1 MISLNYIMSD
11 KGISEFITFPKS
23 FEKYRWYKPILV
35 FIIALILSFIL
46 TLVLVAVFS
55 GIYGQSLMESFL
67 SRGYEVMNTEMG
79 QIFSELGV
87 IIMLP
92 SLYIATKIVKDR
104 PFSSYASSRGGWN
117 HKLFFKAL
125 IIPFIVFLVIGF
137 IQNAIVGS
145 GGEYHFSILFFIIT
159 LILVPLQ
166 SIAEEYAYR
175 GLIMQAFGSWFNIPL
190 LAVILQAIIF
200 ALSHGYNSL
209 GNIEVFVFGLLMGF
223 LAWKS
228 NGIEVSSAFH
238 AGNNLAIALL
248 VMFGMQASTS
258 NVQMND
264 VIIAFIVDIVLTMV
278 IYYVAKKSNWFGEI
292 PENSQNA

>member
-1 MISLNYIMSD
+1 MISLNYMSD
-11 KGISEFITFPKS
+11 RRISEFITFPKS

-35 FIIALILSFIL
+35 FIIALIIYFIL

-55 GIYGQSLMESFL
+55 GIYGQSLMESIR
-67 SRGYEVMNTEMG
+67 SGVYEAMNTEMG

-125 IIPFIVFLVIGF
+125 IIPFIVFLVVGF
-137 IQNAIVGS
+137 IENAIAGS
-145 GGEYHFSILFFIIT
+145 KGEYHFSILFFIIT

-166 SIAEEYAYR
+166 SIAEEYVYR
-175 GLIMQAFGSWFNIPL
+175 GLIMQTFGSWFNIPL

-228 NGIEVSSAFH
+228 NGIEVTSAFH

-248 VMFGMQASTS
+248 VMFGMHASTS

-264 VIIAFIVDIVLTMV
+264 VIIAFIVDIALFII
-278 IYYVAKKSNWFGEI
+278 IYYIGKKSNWFGEI

>member
-1 MISLNYIMSD
+1 MSD
-11 KGISEFITFPKS
+11 KRISEFIKFPKS

-35 FIIALILSFIL
+35 FIIALILYFIL

-55 GIYGQSLMESFL
+55 EIYGQSLRESIL
-67 SRGYEVMNTEMG
+67 SGGYEVMNTEMG

-159 LILVPLQ
+159 LILAPLQ
-166 SIAEEYAYR
+166 SIAEEYVYR
-175 GLIMQAFGSWFNIPL
+175 GLIMQTFGSWFNLPV

-209 GNIEVFVFGLLMGF
+209 GNLEMLVFGLLMGF

-228 NGIEVSSAFH
+228 NGIEVTSAFH
-238 AGNNLAIALL
+238 AGNNLALALL
-248 VMFGMQASTS
+248 VMFGMQVSTS
-258 NVQMND
+258 NVQMNEA
-264 VIIAFIVDIVLTMV
+264 IISFIVDIALTMV

-292 PENSQNA
+292 PENSQNV

>member
-1 MISLNYIMSD
+1 
-11 KGISEFITFPKS
+11 
-23 FEKYRWYKPILV
+23 
-35 FIIALILSFIL
+35 
-46 TLVLVAVFS
+46 
-55 GIYGQSLMESFL
+55 
-67 SRGYEVMNTEMG
+67 MNTEMG

-166 SIAEEYAYR
+166 SIAEEYVYR
-175 GLIMQAFGSWFNIPL
+175 GLIMQTFGSWFSLPV

-209 GNIEVFVFGLLMGF
+209 GNLEILVFGLLMGF

-228 NGIEVSSAFH
+228 NGIEVTSAFH
-238 AGNNLAIALL
+238 AGNNLALALL
-248 VMFGMQASTS
+248 VMIGIQVSTS
-258 NVQMND
+258 NVQMNEA
-264 VIIAFIVDIVLTMV
+264 IISFIVDIALVIV
-278 IYYVAKKSNWFGEI
+278 IYYIGKKSNWFGEI

>member
-1 MISLNYIMSD
+1 MSD
-11 KGISEFITFPKS
+11 KRISEFIKFPKS

-35 FIIALILSFIL
+35 FIIALILYFIL

-55 GIYGQSLMESFL
+55 EIYGQSLRESIL
-67 SRGYEVMNTEMG
+67 SGGYEVMNTEMG

-159 LILVPLQ
+159 LILAPLQ
-166 SIAEEYAYR
+166 SIAEEYVYR
-175 GLIMQAFGSWFNIPL
+175 GLIMQTFGSWFNLPV

-209 GNIEVFVFGLLMGF
+209 GNLEMLVFGLLMGF

-228 NGIEVSSAFH
+228 NGIEVTSAFH
-238 AGNNLAIALL
+238 AGNNLALALL
-248 VMFGMQASTS
+248 VMFGMQVSTS
-258 NVQMND
+258 NVQMNEA
-264 VIIAFIVDIVLTMV
+264 IISFIVDIALVIV
-278 IYYVAKKSNWFGEI
+278 IYYIGKKSNWFGEI
-292 PENSQNA
+292 PENSQNV

>member
-1 MISLNYIMSD
+1 MTD
-11 KGISEFITFPKS
+11 QGISEFITFPKS

-35 FIIALILSFIL
+35 FIIALIIYFIL

-55 GIYGQSLMESFL
+55 GIYGESLIDAL
-67 SRGYEVMNTEMG
+67 LNAGYEAMDTEVG
-79 QIFSELGV
+79 QIFNQLAV
-87 IIMLP
+87 IILIP

-125 IIPFIVFLVIGF
+125 IIPFIVFLVVGF
-137 IQNAIVGS
+137 IENAIAGS
-145 GGEYHFSILFFIIT
+145 KGEYHFSILFFIIT

-238 AGNNLAIALL
+238 VGNNLAIALL